1 MHFVLTLCAPQI
13 DRPTHT
19 AAVVSANYERNALTL
34 RQQLPLKAQCIGTG
48 IILPQL
54 PAARAQL
61 QELLSKVFVTYISL
75 EPQHQVCFS
84 ASVPA
89 I

>member
-1 MHFVLTLCAPQI
+1 VCALQI

-34 RQQLPLKAQCIGTG
+34 RQQLPLKAQCTGTG

-61 QELLSKVFVTYISL
+61 QELLSQVFVTYISL

-84 ASVPA
+84 EPLLAV
-89 I
+89 